1 MEKSHGTSHNWASDQ
16 TYCAC
21 TFKTFSNILETKCGL
36 LKEVVAN
43 STLLDLNIQ
52 NMEMLYVLNTD
63 MLLYAGK
70 KLCEI

>member
-1 MEKSHGTSHNWASDQ
+1 MGLPIIGLQIKHIVHVLL
-16 TYCAC
+16 
-21 TFKTFSNILETKCGL
+21 KLFSNILETKCGL